1 MCRFTLTFIFIFI
14 CWSLFG
20 QDLSQIK
27 HIEIVSE
34 LQDSMALI
42 NKTDIEKL
50 NKVFYEKRNLDS
62 LLVINDS
69 IICNLKAI
77 NTKVDSIVLSQLNVI
92 KNDKIIITQLK
103 SNNNKLQKKLT
114 KAHKIIFW
122 ESTIGSVV
130 IIILCLL
137 I

>member
-1 MCRFTLTFIFIFI
+1 
-14 CWSLFG
+14 
-20 QDLSQIK
+20 
-27 HIEIVSE
+27 
-34 LQDSMALI
+34 MALI
-42 NKTDIEKL
+42 NKTDIEKI

-114 KAHKIIFW
+114 KAHKIIF
-122 ESTIGSVV
+122 
-130 IIILCLL
+130 
-137 I
+137 